1 MVAET
6 DSTGGCPAGGPGGR
20 LRSPGPLGWHLGV
33 AGGARV
39 GRVGQSSFPD
49 AHLPPRL
56 PLLRPDP
63 GQGGQARAP
72 SPAGPAASTLR
83 RGALSRPAPAP
94 TPVHPRASLTRPHL
108 QQPEPRA
115 QLPPPVGT
123 RPLSPT
129 APPRQVLADLGCWGG
144 GRLPAV
150 AGWSAQA
157 GPGARTQE
165 VSPASEWTKAPTRQG
180 AACPELLLRL
190 VPGDRQR
197 TRPVCA
203 RPAGPDR
210 DSLCAA
216 ENGGRTRH
224 VLARLLLVRGRGV
237 ACPPGAPEGPAPP
250 RQARPPPLL
259 RPTRAGARVPVLDC
273 SGSARRWGQAGQM
286 NSGTPSRPC

>member
-72 SPAGPAASTLR
+72 PPAGPAASTLR

-94 TPVHPRASLTRPHL
+94 TPVHPRASLTLPTSSSPSPGPSCPLLWAHGPCPRPRH
-108 QQPEPRA
+108 PGRC
-115 QLPPPVGT
+115 LPT
-123 RPLSPT
+123 W
-129 APPRQVLADLGCWGG
+129 AAGG
-144 GRLPAV
+144 GAASCR
-150 AGWSAQA
+150 GWSAQA